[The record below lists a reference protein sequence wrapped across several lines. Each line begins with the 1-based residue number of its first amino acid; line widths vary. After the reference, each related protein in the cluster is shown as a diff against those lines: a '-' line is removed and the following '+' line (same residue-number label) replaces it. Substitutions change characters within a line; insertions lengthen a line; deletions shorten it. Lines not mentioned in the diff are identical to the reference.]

1 MALTY
6 ELAGGGTIIEKS
18 LGRMRNVQVCPEGG
32 SRAEPRIRK
41 EKCHTAA
48 RRHGGGDERGGRVSA
63 GLEEHRTVSQ
73 NRLRF

>member
-18 LGRMRNVQVCPEGG
+18 LGRMRNVQVVQREDKTQDQKGKM
-32 SRAEPRIRK
+32 SHSS
-41 EKCHTAA
+41 EKT
-48 RRHGGGDERGGRVSA
+48 RRGGGERGGRVSA
-63 GLEEHRTVSQ
+63 GLEEHWTVSQ